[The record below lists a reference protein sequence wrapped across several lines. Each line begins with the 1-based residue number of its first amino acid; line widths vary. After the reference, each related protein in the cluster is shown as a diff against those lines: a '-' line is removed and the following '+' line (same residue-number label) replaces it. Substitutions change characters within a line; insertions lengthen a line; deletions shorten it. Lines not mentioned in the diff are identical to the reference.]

1 METISTLGSHSAL
14 DVCEGAKR
22 HNFKTLVVCKKGR
35 EKPYDKYYKTRVR
48 NGVIIGVVD
57 STIILDEFRQIANK
71 DVQKKLEDT
80 VFIPNRSFAV
90 YVGYD
95 TIERDINFP
104 IFGNK
109 FLLRAEERD
118 APKNQ
123 FYLLEKAGIKMPKVY
138 RKPED
143 IDSLAIVKVSEAKRR
158 YERAFFIVSSYDD
171 YMEKASQ
178 MLSSGAV
185 REEDLRNARIEE
197 FVIGA
202 QFNFN
207 FFYSKVNEELELMGL
222 DTRRQVDLDGFL
234 HLPADVQLEALK
246 HKRPKNIE
254 IGHFACTIRE
264 SFLEKVFE
272 IGERFVSA
280 VEKEYGKF
288 AGPFA
293 LQGFVDGEEEI
304 KIFDVS
310 LRMPGSPGTRFT
322 PYCYYLHRRG
332 CGVGE
337 RIAVEIRE
345 AINKEMLDEVTT

>member
-14 DVCEGAKR
+14 DVCDGAKR
-22 HNFKTLVVCKKGR
+22 HNFKSLVVCKKGR
-35 EKPYDKYYKTRVR
+35 EKPYDKYYKTRIR
-48 NGVIIGVVD
+48 NGTIVGVVD
-57 STIILDEFRQIANK
+57 STIILDEFKQIANK
-71 DVQKKLEDT
+71 DVQKKLEDS

-90 YVGYD
+90 YVGYE
-95 TIERDINFP
+95 TIENEIHFP

-123 FYLLEKAGIKMPKVY
+123 FYLLEKAGIKIPKVY
-138 RKPED
+138 SRPED
-143 IDSLAIVKVSEAKRR
+143 IDSLAIVKVSEARR
-158 YERAFFIVSSYDD
+158 HYERAFFVVSSYDD

-178 MLSSGAV
+178 MLSAGMV
-185 REEDLRNARIEE
+185 KEGDLKNARIEE

-207 FFYSKVNEELELMGL
+207 FFYSKVNNELELLGL

-234 HLPADVQLEALK
+234 HLTADRQLEALK

-254 IGHFACTIRE
+254 IGHLACTIRE
-264 SFLEKVFE
+264 SFLENVFE
-272 IGERFVSA
+272 IGERFVSTA
-280 VEKEYGKF
+280 EKEYGKF
-288 AGPFA
+288 VGPFA
-293 LQGFVDGEEEI
+293 LQAVIDGEERI
-304 KIFDVS
+304 KVFDVS

-322 PYCYYLHRRG
+322 PYSHYLYRKG

-337 RIAVEIRE
+337 RVAVEIRE
-345 AINKEMLDEVTT
+345 AINKEMLDEVTS